1 MVPDALGGQ
10 FTLMLVNASG
20 PINAL
25 IDEGK
30 LTLLAV
36 GSPVRL
42 PGRPDT
48 PTLAELGYPMANM
61 TSTFGFFAPGTAS
74 ADFRARMNGLINKIA
89 AMPDVSKP
97 LTDSLNIM
105 SPGTVEQFTAQVRK
119 EYEDNGKIVKQ
130 ANIRT
135 E

>member
-1 MVPDALGGQ
+1 
-10 FTLMLVNASG
+10 
-20 PINAL
+20 
-25 IDEGK
+25 
-30 LTLLAV
+30 
-36 GSPVRL
+36 
-42 PGRPDT
+42 
-48 PTLAELGYPMANM
+48 
-61 TSTFGFFAPGTAS
+61 
-74 ADFRARMNGLINKIA
+74 MNGLINKIA